1 MKYGLRH
8 VRVEGHHHLVEG
20 QLVEVL
26 LPVDVQHLQ
35 SHGQDVAIALKQEYD
50 VPLTNQRLWQK
61 EEIIGELFEQV
72 PVVNAM
78 TCRDGG
84 TNGRNA
90 IVVLVVTA
98 VGSFV
103 LAFIDGMPNDVG
115 TSDAAQV
122 EKIGFE
128 LEHDFVESRCA
139 ETEAS
144 ENVAHVLFEV
154 ITEEFV
160 LVGLNK
166 LLEQPSLSALGVVVK
181 R

>member
-8 VRVEGHHHLVEG
+8 VRVEGHDHLVEG
-20 QLVEVL
+20 QLAEVL

-50 VPLTNQRLWQK
+50 VSFANQRLWQK
-61 EEIIGELFEQV
+61 EEIVGKLFKQV
-72 PVVNAM
+72 AIVNAV
-78 TCRDGG
+78 TGRDGG

-115 TSDAAQV
+115 TSDATQV

-128 LEHDFVESRCA
+128 LKHDFVESGRA

-160 LVGLNK
+160 LVGLHK
-166 LLEQPSLSALGVVVK
+166 LLEQPSLSALGVVVE